1 MARPPLCIRVPGDKS
16 VSHRA
21 LLFNAMADG
30 EARIIGLLRAE
41 DVGRTEAAV
50 RQLGASLTW
59 EGEVLRLRGAPWHHA
74 GEIDCGNSGTTARLL
89 MGALAPRAGAR
100 LMGDASLSR
109 RPMRRVL
116 DLLARMGART
126 SAGGTLP
133 VEIFAT
139 PLHGIEHLAT
149 VASAQVKSAVLLAG
163 LGAEGETAYTEPL
176 STRDHTERMLA
187 AMGAPLTVSATAE
200 GTRLAVRRGALS
212 ARDVRVPGDV
222 SSATFWM
229 VAAALVE
236 GAVVELPGVG
246 LNPTRTAAL
255 DVLRRMGA
263 EIEVEE
269 EAGIEPI
276 GLVRVRGRGLRGTTI
291 AGAEVPHLI
300 DELPVLA
307 VAAAFAEGITTVRD
321 AAELRVK
328 ESDRIEAIVGGLR
341 AIGVEAESRPDGFV
355 VQGGGARGGEV
366 LTHGDHRIAM
376 AFSVAGLRVPV
387 GIDECAS
394 VQTSYPGFF
403 AELERV
409 RGEISVSG

>member
-1 MARPPLCIRVPGDKS
+1 
-16 VSHRA
+16 
-21 LLFNAMADG
+21 
-30 EARIIGLLRAE
+30 
-41 DVGRTEAAV
+41 
-50 RQLGASLTW
+50 
-59 EGEVLRLRGAPWHHA
+59 
-74 GEIDCGNSGTTARLL
+74 
-89 MGALAPRAGAR
+89 
-100 LMGDASLSR
+100 
-109 RPMRRVL
+109 
-116 DLLARMGART
+116 
-126 SAGGTLP
+126 
-133 VEIFAT
+133 
-139 PLHGIEHLAT
+139 
-149 VASAQVKSAVLLAG
+149 
-163 LGAEGETAYTEPL
+163 
-176 STRDHTERMLA
+176 
-187 AMGAPLTVSATAE
+187 
-200 GTRLAVRRGALS
+200 
-212 ARDVRVPGDV
+212 
-222 SSATFWM
+222 
-229 VAAALVE
+229 
-236 GAVVELPGVG
+236 
-246 LNPTRTAAL
+246 
-255 DVLRRMGA
+255 MGA

-394 VQTSYPGFF
+394 VQTSYPDFF

>member
-30 EARIIGLLRAE
+30 EARITGLLRAE

-50 RQLGASLTW
+50 RQLGATLVW
-59 EGEVLRLRGAPWHHA
+59 EGDVLRLRGAPWHDA

-100 LMGDASLSR
+100 LVGDASLSR

-139 PLHGIEHLAT
+139 PLHGIEHVAT
-149 VASAQVKSAVLLAG
+149 VASAQVKSALLLAG

-187 AMGAPLTVSATAE
+187 AMGAPMTASATAE
-200 GTRLAVRRGALS
+200 GTRLAVRRGGLV

-229 VAAALVE
+229 VAAALVD
-236 GAVVELPGVG
+236 GAAVELPGVG

-263 EIEVEE
+263 AIEVDEE
-269 EAGIEPI
+269 PGIEPI

-300 DELPVLA
+300 DELPALA

-366 LTHGDHRIAM
+366 VTHADHRIAM

-387 GIDECAS
+387 RIDERAS
-394 VQTSYPGFF
+394 VQTSYPAFF
-403 AELERV
+403 TELERV
-409 RGEISVSG
+409 RGEISISG